1 MMTTNTAWYVVDS
14 DTGEDRVAKV
24 FGEYLLLNREG
35 EPVVVNQHGIVQ
47 GVVEVSTET
56 SKYSVIYPEVE
67 ILKNEIEV
75 LKAKL
80 SEIYTITEA
89 LKDSS
94 IGDVIFDSAVGDG
107 ERTVVTPSGVV
118 NVTMLKQCLKDEW
131 ELEYE

>member
-1 MMTTNTAWYVVDS
+1 MMKTNTAWWVVDS

-80 SEIYTITEA
+80 SEMYTIAEA

-94 IGDVIFDSAVGDG
+94 IGDVIFNSASGNA

-118 NVTMLKQCLKDEW
+118 NVTMLGQYL
-131 ELEYE
+131 